1 MVTVTG
7 PVWMII
13 VERVQGVMT
22 TTGPIGKLK
31 KKKKKTLLG
40 TEGSHPTNLAKE
52 EKQTRKHL
60 QRFQVINFPFISILP
75 CKKNAQTAS
84 GETLH

>member
-13 VERVQGVMT
+13 VERVQGVVT

-31 KKKKKTLLG
+31 KTQNTLLG

-52 EKQTRKHL
+52 EKQIRKHL
-60 QRFQVINFPFISILP
+60 QRFQVINFQFISILP
-75 CKKNAQTAS
+75 CKKNVQTAS